1 MASSDSNIPV
11 ATNGGE
17 SQQPKFEISEK
28 GAEEAEDDEIV
39 LEDDCDDNGPGDEGL
54 EPPEIGGSRRHRQ
67 KVVDGVNHQSSK
79 NEDSKY
85 VTARSSGT
93 TGSEGLQSEL
103 LDEVVVVND
112 IQTSGAKQPAKI
124 QNRRANNDNHRSK
137 LLQPVLL
144 KTPMNADLSVDE

>member
-1 MASSDSNIPV
+1 MASSDTNIPI
-11 ATNGGE
+11 ATGGE

-67 KVVDGVNHQSSK
+67 KVDSVNHQSSK